1 MRLEFEWADFDA
13 RLLPIGTSV
22 FEDAEHEL
30 AEEMSAVVPRRRRAV
45 EPA

>member
-1 MRLEFEWADFDA
+1 MDVGDGDTDLY
-13 RLLPIGTSV
+13 TSV

-30 AEEMSAVVPRRRRAV
+30 AEKMPAVVPRRRRAV